1 MPYLLD
7 THLLI
12 WSAVKPE
19 KLPRKSRDIIEDAA
33 SDIAFSAV
41 SIWEAA
47 IKASLSKPSFQID
60 VRRVRQGLLDN
71 AIPEL
76 DVTSDHGMAVQNLPH
91 IHGDPFDRLLIAQAV
106 VEGMTLLTSDRV
118 LSRYPGPIEVV

>member
-19 KLPRKSRDIIEDAA
+19 KLPRKSRDIIEDAT
-33 SDIAFSAV
+33 SDIVFSAV

-60 VRRVRQGLLDN
+60 LRRLRQGLLDN
-71 AIPEL
+71 SIPEL
-76 DVTSDHGMAVQNLPH
+76 DVTGDHGMAVQGLPH
-91 IHGDPFDRLLIAQAV
+91 IHGDPFDRLLIAQAM

-118 LSRYPGPIEVV
+118 LGRYPGPIEVV